1 MKHLSERSEDLSNG
15 LVAQFFRWP
24 VVYPARQG
32 KTDTEADKAS
42 HPIEGTSSGGQRS
55 AGTKE
60 AGAVCLFPVTVV
72 HIVTLVSF

>member
-1 MKHLSERSEDLSNG
+1 MKHLSERSEDLSNW

-32 KTDTEADKAS
+32 KTDTAKAS
-42 HPIEGTSSGGQRS
+42 HPIEGTSGGGQRS